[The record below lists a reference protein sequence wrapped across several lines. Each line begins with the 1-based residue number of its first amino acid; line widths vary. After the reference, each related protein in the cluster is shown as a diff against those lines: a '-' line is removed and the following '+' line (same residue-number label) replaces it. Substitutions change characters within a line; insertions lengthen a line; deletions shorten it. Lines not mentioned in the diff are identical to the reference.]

1 MCEMNDRRQIF
12 AWAMYDWANSA
23 YITTVTVAVL
33 PIYFAG
39 TVVPPDGFII
49 GGTRYSATTLWAF
62 LISLSTFIIFL
73 TAPVLGAVADFT
85 AAKKRFLMAFCW
97 GGSLFATL
105 LFFCGSGD
113 VWKTMAFFLVAQVGF
128 VGGNVFY
135 DAFLPHI
142 ASEDRIDRVSGKGY
156 AYGYL
161 GGGIQFALSLALISC
176 HGALGIDRA
185 LAARIAMVSAGL
197 WWAGFSAVTFFILKE
212 TGVSEPLP
220 ERYRSMPRPLALA
233 RLGIDRTVATAL
245 RVRRYSHLLLFLV
258 AFMIYDDGI
267 QTVITMATIYGAE
280 EIKLETSVLMI
291 TLLII
296 QFIAIFGA
304 LLFSRLG
311 ELISAKRALLITLL
325 LWSGV
330 VIYAAWFLTGPVE
343 YMVLGSILGIVLGGS
358 QSLSRSLYGSMIPA
372 QASAEFYGFYS
383 VFSKFSAIFGPLVFG
398 IIRHVSGSSRNAIVS
413 LVVFFLVGMILL
425 SFVDVGTVK
434 ATCRDEWGNHAPG
447 ARGAGNELGAE

>member
-1 MCEMNDRRQIF
+1 MNDRKQIF

-33 PIYFAG
+33 PIYFSG
-39 TVVPPDGFII
+39 TVVPADGFLIA
-49 GGTRYSATTLWAF
+49 GTRYSATTLWAF
-62 LISLSTFIIFL
+62 LISFSTFIIFL

-97 GGSLFATL
+97 GGSLFAAL

-113 VWKTMAFFLVAQVGF
+113 VWKTMVFFLIAQVGF

-142 ASEDRIDRVSGKGY
+142 ASEDRMDRVSGKGY

-161 GGGIQFALSLALISC
+161 GGGIQFALSLVLISW

-185 LAARIAMVSAGL
+185 LAARIAMMSAGL
-197 WWAGFSAVTFFILKE
+197 WWAGFSAVTFLILKE
-212 TGVSEPLP
+212 TGVSGSLP
-220 ERYRSMPRPLALA
+220 ERYSRLPRPLAFI
-233 RLGIDRTVATAL
+233 RLGICRTITTAL

-280 EIKLETSVLMI
+280 EIRLDASVLMF
-291 TLLII
+291 TLLVI
-296 QFIAIFGA
+296 QCIAMFGA

-311 ELISAKRALLITLL
+311 ERITAKRALFIALF

-330 VIYAAWFLTGPVE
+330 VIYASRFLTGPVG
-343 YMVLGSILGIVLGGS
+343 YLTLGIVVGIVLGGS

-372 QASAEFYGFYS
+372 RSSAEFYGFYS
-383 VFSKFSAIFGPLVFG
+383 VFSKFSAIWGPLVFG
-398 IIRHVSGSSRNAIVS
+398 IIRQVSGSSRNAIIS
-413 LVVFFLVGMILL
+413 LVVFFLVGMVLL
-425 SFVDVGTVK
+425 SFVDVRK
-434 ATCRDEWGNHAPG
+434 AKE
-447 ARGAGNELGAE
+447 ARNSDLTR